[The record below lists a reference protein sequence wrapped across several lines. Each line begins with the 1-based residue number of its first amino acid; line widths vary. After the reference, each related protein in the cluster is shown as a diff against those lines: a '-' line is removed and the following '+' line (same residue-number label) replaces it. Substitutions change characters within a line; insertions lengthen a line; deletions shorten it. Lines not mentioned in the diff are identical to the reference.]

1 MGLFLLQEE
10 NNKMNIQINTKDD
23 ITENE
28 LRYVYYNLKS
38 IKEEYENSWEDRRY
52 KDGEAIWNPWT
63 KELSGIGGIG
73 ARVGCKMLVKGRK
86 DTLYFKFKGGN

>member
-1 MGLFLLQEE
+1 
-10 NNKMNIQINTKDD
+10 MNIQINTKDD

-38 IKEEYENSWEDRRY
+38 IKEDSWEYRRY
-52 KDGEAIWNPWT
+52 KDGVDSWNPWT

-73 ARVGCKMLVKGRK
+73 ARVGRKMLVKGRK
-86 DTLYFKFKGGN
+86 DTLYFKFKGVN

>member
-1 MGLFLLQEE
+1 
-10 NNKMNIQINTKDD
+10 MNIQINTKDD

-38 IKEEYENSWEDRRY
+38 IKEEYENSWEYRRY

-73 ARVGCKMLVKGRK
+73 ARVGAAAPRTSARTAK
-86 DTLYFKFKGGN
+86 NPAAA